1 VREDISRAAARC
13 TRRGD
18 ALPSDACR
26 ETNAFSDAGQSMSK
40 PKIISQDQRPAP
52 LNVGGFMTKGN
63 AAAMF
68 TEFDKGIN
76 WESPDRTELIAIAAS
91 HGQTIVP

>member
-1 VREDISRAAARC
+1 
-13 TRRGD
+13 
-18 ALPSDACR
+18 
-26 ETNAFSDAGQSMSK
+26 
-40 PKIISQDQRPAP
+40 
-52 LNVGGFMTKGN
+52 
-63 AAAMF
+63 MF